1 METRSL
7 HPAAEELAMAV
18 RQRINWRDLD
28 TARDHIV
35 AFCKTINDAVDDGTF
50 SPEVIDSAW
59 DQLMGAVEQLD
70 LPWQYLDTVRRYR
83 DVIGRGDD
91 IAASIII
98 AMRPQNMYARLGY
111 SREEIDKFLAEA
123 AKMY

>member
-35 AFCKTINDAVDDGTF
+35 AFYKTINDAVDDGTF

-91 IAASIII
+91 TAASIII

-111 SREEIDKFLAEA
+111 SQEEIDKFLAEA

>member
-1 METRSL
+1 
-7 HPAAEELAMAV
+7 MAV

-35 AFCKTINDAVDDGTF
+35 AFYKTINDAVDNGTF
-50 SPEVIDSAW
+50 SPELVDSAW
-59 DQLMGAVEQLD
+59 GQLMGAVEQLD

-83 DVIGRGDD
+83 EVIGRGDD
-91 IAASIII
+91 TAASIIV

-111 SREEIDKFLAEA
+111 SQEEIDKFLAEA